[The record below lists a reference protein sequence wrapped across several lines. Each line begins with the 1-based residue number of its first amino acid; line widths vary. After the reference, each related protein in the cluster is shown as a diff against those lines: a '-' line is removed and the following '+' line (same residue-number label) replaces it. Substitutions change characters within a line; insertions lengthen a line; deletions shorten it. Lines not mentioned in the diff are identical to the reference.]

1 MNEVT
6 EGIYGRPG
14 GPGAEKLA
22 GGAKTV
28 GGAIPFPSFMTAPWR
43 IFGKTFGGSG
53 GQGWPTG
60 RIGVFTCK
68 TFVGT
73 FALKSTGHTCSC
85 IFPFGVRGHGWSDGR
100 KRQKIPRVGCCL
112 EGMALSWPHLGLH
125 LEISRLEISPRKVS

>member
-22 GGAKTV
+22 LEN
-28 GGAIPFPSFMTAPWR
+28 FW
-43 IFGKTFGGSG
+43 
-53 GQGWPTG
+53 QNLWTG

-73 FALKSTGHTCSC
+73 FALKSIGHTCSC
-85 IFPFGVRGHGWSDGR
+85 IFPFGVRATAGAMGGRGRRSHGSGAVERRGHGS
-100 KRQKIPRVGCCL
+100 RVD
-112 EGMALSWPHLGLH
+112 S
-125 LEISRLEISPRKVS
+125 